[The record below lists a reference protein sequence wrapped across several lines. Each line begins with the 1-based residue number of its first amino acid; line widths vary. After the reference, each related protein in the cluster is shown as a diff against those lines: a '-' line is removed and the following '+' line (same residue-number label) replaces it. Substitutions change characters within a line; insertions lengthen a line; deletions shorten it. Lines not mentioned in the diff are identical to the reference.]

1 MNGKFADILDAA
13 LVQASTSRPLDQI
26 LETYS
31 VQKEQLR
38 PLLETALALDSI
50 RPVELPEQLD
60 LEADR
65 RAFLQGIAHL
75 EIDPVS
81 PSLLERINRWITAVI
96 PLYSIKQLFQIKEK
110 RNMSAMLANI
120 ILIISILIASAGGTV
135 ALANDSLPD
144 SPLYPVKLAVEQI
157 QTGLL
162 ADPGKIAPRHLL
174 LAQNRS
180 REILR
185 LAQGGEIPQ
194 ESTALRLQEH
204 YNLALQYAAQLGEA
218 EMLGVLTQAQHMI
231 QEQLQEMSQVRSQ
244 FQWQYQDPL
253 GETIRVLQQI
263 RARVQEGLDDP
274 AAFRLQ
280 VRFGFE
286 EAGGNPDC
294 PSSDCLGDGEQ
305 YRYGLQPEV
314 PGPGAPGGNPDC
326 PSSDC
331 LGDGEQYRYGLQPE
345 APGPGAPAGNPECPS
360 NDCVPSGDAN
370 RYGPSPEESGPGEP
384 AGNPECPSG
393 DCVPAGGANQYGT
406 QPEESS
412 PGEPGGNPDCPQADC
427 EPVGDE
433 NQNGQPS
440 DTSGSSQDGTG
451 GGSDPSS
458 GQGGQGGP

>member
-13 LVQASTSRPLDQI
+13 LAEESAGRSLDQI

-31 VQKEQLR
+31 VQKEQLQ
-38 PLLETALALDSI
+38 PLLETARALDRI
-50 RPVELPEQLD
+50 RGVELPGKPV

-65 RAFLQGIAHL
+65 RAFLQGIAQL

-135 ALANDSLPD
+135 ALANDSLPN

-157 QTGLL
+157 QIGLL
-162 ADPGKIAPRHLL
+162 VEPGKIAAQHLL

-180 REILR
+180 QEILR
-185 LAQGGEIPQ
+185 MARGGETPQ
-194 ESTALRLQEH
+194 EGTTLRLQEN
-204 YNLALQYAAQLGEA
+204 YNLALQYTAQLGEA
-218 EMLGVLTQAQHMI
+218 EMLGILTQAQEMV
-231 QEQLQEMSQVRSQ
+231 QEQLREMNQARFQLRSEPP
-244 FQWQYQDPL
+244 DPL
-253 GETIRVLQQI
+253 GETIRILEGT
-263 RARVQEGLDDP
+263 RARVQAGLEDP

-280 VRFGFE
+280 ARFGFE

-294 PSSDCLGDGEQ
+294 PLDDCQPLGDEYQ
-305 YRYGLQPEV
+305 YRYRRGSVGPEPEDSQGLDALP

-360 NDCVPSGDAN
+360 NDCVPA
-370 RYGPSPEESGPGEP
+370 GE
-384 AGNPECPSG
+384 
-393 DCVPAGGANQYGT
+393 ANQYGT
-406 QPEESS
+406 QPKESS

-427 EPVGDE
+427 EPVGDQ
-433 NQNGQPS
+433 NQNGQPP

-451 GGSDPSS
+451 GGNDPSS
-458 GQGGQGGP
+458 GQGGKGGP

>member
-13 LVQASTSRPLDQI
+13 LAQQSASRSLDQI

-50 RPVELPEQLD
+50 RPVELPVQLD
-60 LEADR
+60 LVADR

-157 QTGLL
+157 QIGLL
-162 ADPGKIAPRHLL
+162 ADPGKIAARHLV

-180 REILR
+180 QEILR
-185 LAQGGEIPQ
+185 LAQGGEIP
-194 ESTALRLQEH
+194 EDNTVRKLQEQ

-218 EMLGVLTQAQHMI
+218 EMLGILTQAQYMI
-231 QEQLQEMSQVRSQ
+231 QEQLREMVQEQSQLKEHP
-244 FQWQYQDPL
+244 DPL
-253 GETIRVLQQI
+253 GETIRFLEQI
-263 RARVQEGLDDP
+263 QTRVRAGLDDP

-280 VRFGFE
+280 ARFGFE

-345 APGPGAPAGNPECPS
+345 APGPGAPAGNPECPTG
-360 NDCVPSGDAN
+360 DCDPSGDAN
-370 RYGPSPEESGPGEP
+370 QYGPPPEAPGPGAP
-384 AGNPECPSG
+384 AGNPDCPSG
-393 DCVPAGGANQYGT
+393 DCVPAGEANQYGT
-406 QPEESS
+406 QPEASS

-427 EPVGDE
+427 EPGFDE
-433 NQNGQPS
+433 NQYGQPP

-458 GQGGQGGP
+458 GQGGQGGS

>member
-1 MNGKFADILDAA
+1 MNGKFADILDEA
-13 LVQASTSRPLDQI
+13 LIQASASRPLEQI
-26 LETYS
+26 LETS
-31 VQKEQLR
+31 AAHSRQLR
-38 PLLETALALDSI
+38 PLLETALALESI

-157 QTGLL
+157 QIDLL
-162 ADPGKIAPRHLL
+162 TDPGKIAARHLL

-180 REILR
+180 QEILR
-185 LAQGGEIPQ
+185 LAQGGETPK
-194 ESTALRLQEH
+194 ENAALRLQEN
-204 YNLALQYAAQLGEA
+204 YNLALQYTAQLGEA
-218 EMLGVLTQAQHMI
+218 EMLGILTQAQEMV
-231 QEQLQEMSQVRSQ
+231 QEQLREMNQARFQLRSEHP
-244 FQWQYQDPL
+244 DPL
-253 GETIRVLQQI
+253 AETIRILEGT
-263 RARVQEGLDDP
+263 RARVQAGLEDP

-280 VRFGFE
+280 ARFGFE

-294 PSSDCLGDGEQ
+294 PLDDCQPLGDEYQ
-305 YRYGLQPEV
+305 YRYRRGNVWPEPEDSQGLDALP
-314 PGPGAPGGNPDC
+314 PGPGAPGGNPECPTGDC
-326 PSSDC
+326 DPS
-331 LGDGEQYRYGLQPE
+331 GDANQYGPPPE
-345 APGPGAPAGNPECPS
+345 APGPGAPAGNP
-360 NDCVPSGDAN
+360 D
-370 RYGPSPEESGPGEP
+370 
-384 AGNPECPSG
+384 CPSG
-393 DCVPAGGANQYGT
+393 DCVPAGGANQYGP
-406 QPEESS
+406 QPEASS

-427 EPVGDE
+427 EPVGDQ
-433 NQNGQPS
+433 NQNGQPP

-451 GGSDPSS
+451 GGNDPSS
-458 GQGGQGGP
+458 GQGGKGGP